1 MRHHLLCM
9 PSMNLTRHTNISM
22 AYHFNMPPL
31 GLALVLGY
39 RLAPSPC
46 PSTSS
51 PLPRPLRRWRL
62 LGSATASP
70 PCLPL
75 RHWAACCLV
84 GFLETIV
91 SRRPRIPIVQAFPKT
106 HHPFSRKMGMTARC
120 TGLVP
125 TFTDTCVF
133 CESGNSG
140 NSGNMKHPTRRK
152 PAPVLVL
159 LLSKA

>member
-1 MRHHLLCM
+1 MHHSLLCM
-9 PSMNLTRHTNISM
+9 PDMNLTRHTNISM
-22 AYHFNMPPL
+22 AYHFNMPSL

-70 PCLPL
+70 PRLPL

-91 SRRPRIPIVQAFPKT
+91 SKRPRIPT
-106 HHPFSRKMGMTARC
+106 R
-120 TGLVP
+120 P
-125 TFTDTCVF
+125 TFTI
-133 CESGNSG
+133 S
-140 NSGNMKHPTRRK
+140 H
-152 PAPVLVL
+152 
-159 LLSKA
+159 

>member
-1 MRHHLLCM
+1 MHHPLLCM
-9 PSMNLTRHTNISM
+9 PDMNLTRHINISM
-22 AYHFNMPPL
+22 AYHFNMPSL

-84 GFLETIV
+84 GFLETVV
-91 SRRPRIPIVQAFPKT
+91 SRRPRIPIILMSPKT
-106 HHPFSRKMGMTARC
+106 HHPFSNKW
-120 TGLVP
+120 
-125 TFTDTCVF
+125 
-133 CESGNSG
+133 E
-140 NSGNMKHPTRRK
+140 
-152 PAPVLVL
+152 
-159 LLSKA
+159 

>member
-1 MRHHLLCM
+1 MGIFPKSGNRPAMHHPLLCM
-9 PSMNLTRHTNISM
+9 PDMNLTRHTNISM
-22 AYHFNMPPL
+22 AYHFNMPSL

-70 PCLPL
+70 PCLHHAPSGGL
-75 RHWAACCLV
+75 LPGRFPGNPH
-84 GFLETIV
+84 
-91 SRRPRIPIVQAFPKT
+91 VQAATHSHHAGIHYFPPMHFPK
-106 HHPFSRKMGMTARC
+106 
-120 TGLVP
+120 
-125 TFTDTCVF
+125 
-133 CESGNSG
+133 SGNSG
-140 NSGNMKHPTRRK
+140 NSGNMKPPTLRK